1 MHLNHVQ
8 SNSFGAEVVIHYKTE
23 IFVSWINTCKHF
35 IFLELGSFMHLN
47 YAQGNSV
54 GTEEVMNYLNET
66 YLRIFFARTSRSSH
80 FRSIL
85 SPRDASVFLRGRFP
99 FRDSFPFLLTLLSS
113 ELMHNLFESIRSRPP
128 KFVSGFRSTG
138 EDIVALWNDA
148 DPSTTGCSTVP
159 LTYICLDKK
168 KVLNLC
174 S

>member
-1 MHLNHVQ
+1 
-8 SNSFGAEVVIHYKTE
+8 
-23 IFVSWINTCKHF
+23 
-35 IFLELGSFMHLN
+35 MHLN

-54 GTEEVMNYLNET
+54 GTEVVIYYLRKET
-66 YLRIFFARTSRSSH
+66 CLRIFFARTSRSSH

-159 LTYICLDKK
+159 LTYILFGQEKFVK
-168 KVLNLC
+168 FYAAELQ
-174 S
+174 ST